1 MFLFKI
7 SLPLFLVGLA
17 LQGCSGGD
25 SSDGPNPDL
34 VAEVNMDTV
43 TEEDAG
49 PETEVVPQDAAA
61 GTIDMNGVWAQV
73 QVVATQAD
81 APVIG
86 LIKTRSVAVLK
97 YDMEQTGSELLMHE
111 EVCDLRLEP
120 DSNLTVTIVPDAFIQ
135 ALPHVSKPAVLDL
148 AVEPPTLYQP
158 PFAELHGVEMD
169 DPMNDPMPTSADD
182 PRVKDLDGDGNPGLT
197 IYVGGIIDGALY
209 VIQRNKIA
217 LDGAFQGPDR
227 VAGLMQYEQEQVVLG
242 SDNQLLSDNP
252 PISSVDP
259 DVEKTFFISVRM
271 PDGTTCEDILAAGDE
286 LFDLD

>member
-1 MFLFKI
+1 MTNTF
-7 SLPLFLVGLA
+7 LPLLLIGLA

-25 SSDGPNPDL
+25 SSDGQNLDI
-34 VAEVNMDTV
+34 VAEVTDEAV
-43 TEEDAG
+43 GEEDAG
-49 PETEVVPQDAAA
+49 PEQEVVSQDTVP
-61 GTIDMNGVWAQV
+61 GNIDMNGVWAQV

-120 DSNLTVTIVPDAFIQ
+120 DTNLTETIVPDAFIQ

-148 AVEPPTLYQP
+148 AVQPPTLYQP
-158 PFAELHGVEMD
+158 QFAELHGLEMD

-182 PRVKDLDGDGNPGLT
+182 PRIKDLDGDGKPGLT

-209 VIQRNKIA
+209 VVQRNKIA
-217 LDGAFQGPDR
+217 LDGAFEGPDK

-242 SDNQLLSDNP
+242 SDNQLLADNP

-259 DVEKTFFISVRM
+259 DTEKTYFISVRM
-271 PDGTTCEDILAAGDE
+271 PDGTTCADILAAGDE